1 MCYLKRLTEPF
12 KTLKWLYSCSAF
24 QIAVK
29 VLIRRRRWKES
40 KFPGQPRVSC
50 HNMTRQ
56 DWWNQLS
63 TRFLHPFP
71 PFSKH
76 FYGLFHFFH
85 FSTSLVDGLLFL
97 EKKSHVF
104 ERRSNHWG
112 ISGLHHWEQSH
123 MDKNGWTVDILA
135 AVSFSHVAS
144 RTVVAFRPNWPLHQT
159 KGSCHWFAQETYK
172 CFTGRSN
179 DQKTNST
186 LTIVPSGEEEK
197 HQSLQLP
204 VIKTMKPY
212 AEASSPNV
220 EGGWALEQH
229 TTSCFHSQLLIFTWK
244 HSQMDSW
251 HSRCGLFFSCCVS
264 HSRSISSQLATASN
278 ERILSLVCS
287 RNIQMLHWAKQ
298 RPENK
303 LNTDHRSK
311 WWGRKTS
318 ISAAASD
325 KNHEAICWSLIP
337 RHDPSQMS
345 VI

>member
-1 MCYLKRLTEPF
+1 MSESRQDLLSPIACGTPSLWLHEKAFQKLRNEDHYMCYLKRLTEPF

-63 TRFLHPFP
+63 TRFLHPFL

-123 MDKNGWTVDILA
+123 MDKNVLLYRCVDAIWTSDRA
-135 AVSFSHVAS
+135 
-144 RTVVAFRPNWPLHQT
+144 
-159 KGSCHWFAQETYK
+159 
-172 CFTGRSN
+172 
-179 DQKTNST
+179 
-186 LTIVPSGEEEK
+186 
-197 HQSLQLP
+197 
-204 VIKTMKPY
+204 KP
-212 AEASSPNV
+212 
-220 EGGWALEQH
+220 
-229 TTSCFHSQLLIFTWK
+229 
-244 HSQMDSW
+244 
-251 HSRCGLFFSCCVS
+251 
-264 HSRSISSQLATASN
+264 
-278 ERILSLVCS
+278 
-287 RNIQMLHWAKQ
+287 
-298 RPENK
+298 
-303 LNTDHRSK
+303 
-311 WWGRKTS
+311 
-318 ISAAASD
+318 
-325 KNHEAICWSLIP
+325 
-337 RHDPSQMS
+337 
-345 VI
+345 